1 MKTSATAEALVEALQ
16 EIARNRPSDRN
27 IVLLCQAG
35 QRYVQDLEERLEAL
49 EHREGEH
56 SVRSLADG
64 ATRDV
69 RLQV

>member
-1 MKTSATAEALVEALQ
+1 MKTSATAAALVEALQ
-16 EIARNRPSDRN
+16 VIARNRPSDRN

-35 QRYVQDLEERLEAL
+35 QRYVQDLESRLAEL

-56 SVRSLADG
+56 SARSLADG